1 MTLALLISALACAAV
16 LVGLVLALRN
26 LACVESALPVTAEW
40 INELSTDRYRP
51 LARLLDLTD
60 VEFLRGQPGF
70 NPGMESRL
78 RAQRCQIF
86 RGYLRCLNQD
96 FQRVT
101 TALKLV
107 MAQSQLD
114 RPDLAAALLHHQVQF
129 ALGMQVVR
137 ARILL
142 YQWGIGRVNVTCLL
156 RTFDLMCIELG
167 SLVPAVSEGCA

>member
-1 MTLALLISALACAAV
+1 MSLALLISTLACAAV

-26 LACVESALPVTAEW
+26 LACAESALPVTAEW

-51 LARLLDLTD
+51 LSRLLDLTD
-60 VEFLRGQPGF
+60 IEFLRGQPGF
-70 NPGMESRL
+70 RPEIESRL
-78 RAQRCQIF
+78 RVQRCQIF

-101 TALKLV
+101 TALKIV

-114 RPDLAAALLHHQVQF
+114 RPDLAAALIHQQVQF

-137 ARILL
+137 GRLFL
-142 YQWGIGRVNVTCLL
+142 YQLGIGRVDVSCLL
-156 RTFDLMCIELG
+156 RTFDLMRIELG
-167 SLVPAVSEGCA
+167 TLVPATEIGA